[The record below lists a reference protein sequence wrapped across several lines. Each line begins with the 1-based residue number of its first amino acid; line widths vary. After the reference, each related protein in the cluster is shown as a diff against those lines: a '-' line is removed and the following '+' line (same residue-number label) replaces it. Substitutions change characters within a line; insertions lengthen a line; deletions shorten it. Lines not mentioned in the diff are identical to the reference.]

1 MSKDPAPDVLEI
13 EQAKRNAAVA
23 KARAQT
29 TANALKQRLSPKTLA
44 ADAKETVLEKTGAVG
59 DAARKRPG
67 AVGAAAGVATLILFR
82 KPVGRLLR
90 LVVSSK
96 AREARRER
104 KEEAQRAKW
113 EKQAA
118 KVARKDEKRKAKEE
132 RAAAKEL
139 ARDPER
145 QQRVAEIKADS
156 DKHAQPSMRAG
167 LPEDV
172 THNATA
178 SGARTT
184 SAKQE

>member
-1 MSKDPAPDVLEI
+1 MSKGPAPDVVEI

-23 KARAQT
+23 KARVQT

-44 ADAKETVLEKTGAVG
+44 ADAAETVRERTGAVG
-59 DAARKRPG
+59 DAARQRPA

-90 LVVSSK
+90 LAFSSK
-96 AREARRER
+96 ARAARRDR
-104 KEEAQRAKW
+104 KEAAQHAKW
-113 EKQAA
+113 EKKAA
-118 KVARKDEKRKAKEE
+118 KEARKDDKRRSKEE
-132 RAAAKEL
+132 RAAQKEA

-145 QQRVAEIKADS
+145 QQRMAEIHADA

-167 LPEDV
+167 LPGEV
-172 THNATA
+172 THDTAATRA
-178 SGARTT
+178 GAT

>member
-1 MSKDPAPDVLEI
+1 MSNGPAPDVVEI

-44 ADAKETVLEKTGAVG
+44 ADAKETVRERTGAVG
-59 DAARKRPG
+59 DAARQRPG
-67 AVGAAAGVATLILFR
+67 AVGAAAGVAALILFR

-90 LVVSSK
+90 LAVSSK
-96 AREARRER
+96 ARQERRDR
-104 KEEAQRAKW
+104 KDAAQEAKW
-113 EKQAA
+113 EKKAA
-118 KVARKDEKRKAKEE
+118 KIARKEEKRTAKEE
-132 RAAAKEL
+132 RRAEKEL

-145 QQRVAEIKADS
+145 QQRVAEIRADS

-172 THNATA
+172 THNASA
-178 SGARTT
+178 SGARTS